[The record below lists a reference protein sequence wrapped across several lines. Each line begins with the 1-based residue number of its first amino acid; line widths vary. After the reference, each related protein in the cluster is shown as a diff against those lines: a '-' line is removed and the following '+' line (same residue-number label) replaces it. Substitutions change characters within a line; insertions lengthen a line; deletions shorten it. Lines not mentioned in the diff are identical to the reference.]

1 MLWNTLIPNHKWTTC
16 SYIVVQYQC
25 QSDGVEWAMGT
36 LLGVA
41 QRCISIQVWKRCDWT
56 GPAIFWGPKLSTPKL
71 AEAHYC
77 TNCNGPVRNS
87 KCRTRLLVPLLK
99 KKRRKRWIQ
108 HLAISLKQ
116 HHSLPTWKDGPV
128 WFGVAIVEFLARI
141 FFERRILYVWSTK

>member
-36 LLGVA
+36 LLGVT

-77 TNCNGPVRNS
+77 TICNGPVRNS

-99 KKRRKRWIQ
+99 KREKKTMNPASCNFSQATSQSPYLKGWPCLVRRG
-108 HLAISLKQ
+108 
-116 HHSLPTWKDGPV
+116 HSRVPS
-128 WFGVAIVEFLARI
+128 AYI
-141 FFERRILYVWSTK
+141 FREKNLTCMEY